1 MWQRLGQ
8 SGLIRKHA
16 QTEQPEF
23 NHVPPDVNQA
33 GDSVQVDGQSQT
45 TRSAVIGIAILCGL
59 VIFFLVTYFLLR
71 YFRKT
76 YAEPP
81 PWLPKFLKKGWN
93 KWYSAPTASTAY
105 SRARLEDSDGP
116 PHPGR
121 VDRTTSVR
129 SIMTLPEYRA
139 IANPDKE
146 RTIAREGE
154 RGGMDVVIEFPET
167 QDEEEARREQHMQTL
182 YEIRVARTADR
193 EERRARREA
202 RRRGERLP
210 SNSSV
215 ARLRTPSGSVP
226 PQVLGGGVSSLLNV
240 EAGDSPRSSTPAI
253 SSRIQEVLASRSAST
268 LAALIAEPEA
278 RLPQVTYAD
287 IGVARPD
294 GSRVR
299 ESSVSSDQRVL
310 LGDAATMGNSHSRQN
325 SSGSIN
331 TIPYNHGHAISASAL
346 SSTTYATAN
355 MNASTLSIARTARRE
370 SGDSFQFVQLHGHG
384 RQSSEVTDMRMN
396 PPEYD
401 RLRFEEAPP
410 YESPVETR
418 LELPPLTPAV
428 TRRSLL
434 GPSGN
439 LVSPNIAA
447 GGQEY
452 PTPYANGGI

>member
-1 MWQRLGQ
+1 MDG
-8 SGLIRKHA
+8 H
-16 QTEQPEF
+16 QTTNNVQPE
-23 NHVPPDVNQA
+23 N
-33 GDSVQVDGQSQT
+33 QT
-45 TRSAVIGIAILCGL
+45 TKTTVIVGARLFLILIAKNCRLTILPAQGIAILCGL
-59 VIFFLVTYFLLR
+59 VIFFLATYFLFH

-81 PWLPKFLKKGWN
+81 SWVPKFLKKRWK
-93 KWYSAPTASTAY
+93 KWPSIPSTSTSY
-105 SRARLEDSDGP
+105 SRARLEDIDGP
-116 PHPGR
+116 PLPG

-182 YEIRVARTADR
+182 YEIRLARSADR

-215 ARLRTPSGSVP
+215 ASAVTGRLRTPSGSAP
-226 PQVLGGGVSSLLNV
+226 PQTLGAGVSSLLNV
-240 EAGDSPRSSTPAI
+240 EAGDSPRSSTPAV
-253 SSRIQEVLASRSAST
+253 SSRVQDVLASRSANS
-268 LAALIAEPEA
+268 LAALIAEPEP
-278 RLPQVTYAD
+278 RLSQVTYAD

-299 ESSVSSDQRVL
+299 ESSVGSDQRVL
-310 LGDAATMGNSHSRQN
+310 LGDVSAMGNSHSRQS
-325 SSGSIN
+325 SSGSVN
-331 TIPYNHGHAISASAL
+331 TIPYHHGHARSTSAL
-346 SSTTYATAN
+346 SITTYATAN
-355 MNASTLSIARTARRE
+355 GSAPTPSISRTTRRG

-384 RQSSEVTDMRMN
+384 RRGSDLTDLRMN

-401 RLRFEEAPP
+401 RLQFEEAPP
-410 YESPVETR
+410 YDVPV
-418 LELPPLTPAV
+418 P
-428 TRRSLL
+428 RRSSLA
-434 GPSGN
+434 PSGGIT
-439 LVSPNIAA
+439 SPNTVA

>member
-1 MWQRLGQ
+1 MRRLLER
-8 SGLIRKHA
+8 SDLVRKHA
-16 QTEQPEF
+16 QTDPQQ
-23 NHVPPDVNQA
+23 NSHVPPDLNQPA
-33 GDSVQVDGQSQT
+33 DTVSQGQS
-45 TRSAVIGIAILCGL
+45 TRTAVIGIAILCSL
-59 VIFFLVTYFLLR
+59 VIFFLVTYFL
-71 YFRKT
+71 FRHFRMA

-81 PWLPKFLKKGWN
+81 LWLPKFLKKRWK
-93 KWYSAPTASTAY
+93 KWPTDTTASTAY
-105 SRARLEDSDGP
+105 SRARLDDIDGP
-116 PHPGR
+116 PPVG

-154 RGGMDVVIEFPET
+154 RGGMDVVVEFPET
-167 QDEEEARREQHMQTL
+167 PDEEEARREQHMQTL

-210 SNSSV
+210 SNGSI
-215 ARLRTPSGSVP
+215 ARLRTPSGSAP
-226 PQVLGGGVSSLLNV
+226 PQTMGGGVSSLLNV
-240 EAGDSPRSSTPAI
+240 EAGDSPRSGTPAI
-253 SSRIQEVLASRSAST
+253 SSRVQDVLASRSTTT

-287 IGVARPD
+287 IGVSRPD

-299 ESSVSSDQRVL
+299 GSSVGSDQRVL
-310 LGDAATMGNSHSRQN
+310 LGDAATMHSRQS

-331 TIPYNHGHAISASAL
+331 TIPYNYGHARSVSAL

-355 MNASTLSIARTARRE
+355 LNASTPSLARTTRRG
-370 SGDSFQFVQLHGHG
+370 SGDSFQFVQLHGHT
-384 RQSSEVTDMRMN
+384 RQSSDLTDMRMD

-401 RLRFEEAPP
+401 RLQFEDAPP
-410 YESPVETR
+410 YESPMAAR

-428 TRRSLL
+428 TWRSSL
-434 GPSGN
+434 GPSGD
-439 LVSPNIAA
+439 LTSPNTIA
-447 GGQEY
+447 GVQRY
-452 PTPYANGGI
+452 PMPYGNGGI

>member
-1 MWQRLGQ
+1 M
-8 SGLIRKHA
+8 
-16 QTEQPEF
+16 
-23 NHVPPDVNQA
+23 
-33 GDSVQVDGQSQT
+33 
-45 TRSAVIGIAILCGL
+45 IL
-59 VIFFLVTYFLLR
+59 FLVTYFLFR

-81 PWLPKFLKKGWN
+81 QWLPKFLKKYWK
-93 KWYSAPTASTAY
+93 KWPAIPTASTAY
-105 SRARLEDSDGP
+105 SRARLDDIDGP
-116 PHPGR
+116 PQAG

-167 QDEEEARREQHMQTL
+167 PDEEETRREQHMQTL

-210 SNSSV
+210 SSSSI
-215 ARLRTPSGSVP
+215 ARLRTPSGTAP
-226 PQVLGGGVSSLLNV
+226 PQTLGGGVSSLLNV
-240 EAGDSPRSSTPAI
+240 EAGDSPQSSTPAI
-253 SSRIQEVLASRSAST
+253 SSRVQDVLASRSASS

-287 IGVARPD
+287 IGVSRPD

-299 ESSVSSDQRVL
+299 EGSVGSDQRVL
-310 LGDAATMGNSHSRQN
+310 LGDAATMGNSHSRQS

-331 TIPYNHGHAISASAL
+331 TIPYNYGHARSTSAL

-355 MNASTLSIARTARRE
+355 LNASTPSIARTTRRE
-370 SGDSFQFVQLHGHG
+370 SGDSFQFVQLHGHR
-384 RQSSEVTDMRMN
+384 RQSSDLTDMRMN

-401 RLRFEEAPP
+401 RLQFEDAPP
-410 YESPVETR
+410 YESPVGAR
-418 LELPPLTPAV
+418 LELPPLTPVV
-428 TRRSLL
+428 TRRSSL
-434 GPSGN
+434 GPSGD
-439 LVSPNIAA
+439 LTSPNAVA
-447 GGQEY
+447 GGQRY
-452 PTPYANGGI
+452 PILYGNGGI